1 MQAAVVGCKWLDT
14 IRNGRI
20 TKKGL
25 VSSVRLLLAFIVVYC
40 TDALPTRLSR
50 KVHTLYIVDK
60 RVLEFGRER
69 AYVGDN
75 ERRERK
81 RRKVILL

>member
-25 VSSVRLLLAFIVVYC
+25 VSSVWLLLAFIVVYC

-50 KVHTLYIVDK
+50 KVHTLYTVNAA
-60 RVLEFGRER
+60 VFEFGRER
-69 AYVGDN
+69 KIDRES
-75 ERRERK
+75 ER
-81 RRKVILL
+81 L

>member
-25 VSSVRLLLAFIVVYC
+25 VSSVRLSLAFRVVYC
-40 TDALPTRLSR
+40 RDALPTRLSR
-50 KVHTLYIVDK
+50 KVHSVYMVDMA
-60 RVLEFGRER
+60 VFEF
-69 AYVGDN
+69 
-75 ERRERK
+75 RREIVRGGNV
-81 RRKVILL
+81 RGGR

>member
-50 KVHTLYIVDK
+50 KVHSLYVVDMA
-60 RVLEFGRER
+60 VFEFGRGRTRER
-69 AYVGDN
+69 EREKKN
-75 ERRERK
+75 ERR
-81 RRKVILL
+81 

>member
-25 VSSVRLLLAFIVVYC
+25 VSSVWLLLAFIVVYC

-50 KVHTLYIVDK
+50 KVHTIYIVDTA
-60 RVLEFGRER
+60 VF
-69 AYVGDN
+69 DF
-75 ERRERK
+75 RRERE
-81 RRKVILL
+81 RERERMRDGNVRGGR

>member
-1 MQAAVVGCKWLDT
+1 MQAAVLGCKWLDT

-25 VSSVRLLLAFIVVYC
+25 VSSVWLLLAFIVVYC

-50 KVHTLYIVDK
+50 KVHTLYMVDMA
-60 RVLEFGRER
+60 VFEF
-69 AYVGDN
+69 
-75 ERRERK
+75 RRERD
-81 RRKVILL
+81 RDRESERW